1 MRLISVKNRND
12 AVAVV
17 CSGFINVEGYDLV
30 LLELLV
36 NKPLFKGFEILSE
49 GPFFE
54 NFGLNLVRHLLINFI
69 TN

>member
-12 AVAVV
+12 AVALV
-17 CSGFINVEGYDLV
+17 CRGFIDVERYDLV

-36 NKPLFKGFEILSE
+36 NKPLFEGFEIFSE

-54 NFGLNLVRHLLINFI
+54 NFGLNLVRHLLIIFI